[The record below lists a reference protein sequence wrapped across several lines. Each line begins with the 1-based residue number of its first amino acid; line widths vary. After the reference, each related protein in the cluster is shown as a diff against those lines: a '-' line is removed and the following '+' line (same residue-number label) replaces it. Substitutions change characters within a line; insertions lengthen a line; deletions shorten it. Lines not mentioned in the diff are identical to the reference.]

1 MMLKNIKIGQKIG
14 FGFGFVMVLLAI
26 AIVFGVFGLMASEKG
41 VESYTLMAEETKT
54 AESARSNLLKAR
66 ISVLEYLET
75 HDPEQ
80 LTNYQS
86 LISSAEAAL
95 TSKQEQTSDIERHSH
110 MKRALS
116 HLQEYKTVVS
126 NMAEQI
132 TKSDQLINEEL
143 LVRGEDM
150 SLAMAEVIQAARDDN
165 NSMIMFYAAEVQQA
179 LMAARMLTAD
189 YLESY
194 DMNDFDRAVA
204 FMDEDVLERAEELEM
219 NIEAA
224 YQRVNYSNY
233 LSESVGFVEALKQLN
248 LEFETLKTLTNEL
261 VSVETEVF
269 NTLELI
275 TDSVQQ
281 EQAALGP
288 KLQQQVSE
296 RIVLLTVITLIAVA
310 VGVFFSIYMSRSISK
325 PLKEAVAAAR
335 LLADGD
341 LTVRFQSNSKD
352 EVGELLATLALTA
365 ESLKNMIAQISN
377 ASSDM
382 SRSTDQLSSAVTR
395 SLDGISTQQAET
407 DQVAA
412 AMEEMACSVSEV
424 AENATQAAESA
435 EMANQESG
443 TGQDIVIQTQNA
455 IRELADSVTRT
466 EGQIADL
473 EKESINIGGILD
485 VIRDIADQTNLLAL
499 NAAIEAARAGD
510 QGRGFAV
517 VADEVRGLAQRTQHS
532 TQEIQTLIE
541 RLQSGAKSAV
551 NSMQQ
556 GRDKADQS
564 VANAEKAGTALEA
577 ITGAVSTISQMNTQ
591 IACASQQQSNVAE
604 GISESISNVRDVAE
618 QSAQSANET
627 SRVSQEINQIAAQL
641 QQMVS
646 RFRI

>member
-1 MMLKNIKIGQKIG
+1 MLKNIKIGQKIG

>member
-1 MMLKNIKIGQKIG
+1 MLKNIKIGQKIG
-14 FGFGFVMVLLAI
+14 LGFGFVMALLAI
-26 AIVFGVFGLMASEKG
+26 AIVFAVFGLMASERG
-41 VESYTLMAEETKT
+41 VESYTHMADETNT

-75 HDPEQ
+75 HKPEN
-80 LTNYQS
+80 LENYQVY
-86 LISSAEAAL
+86 ISAAEAGL
-95 TSKQEQTSDIERHSH
+95 KSKQEKTADGERLTH
-110 MKRALS
+110 LS
-116 HLQEYKTVVS
+116 QVLDQLQKYKSVVS
-126 NMAEQI
+126 NMADQI
-132 TKSDQLINEEL
+132 SKSDQMINDEL
-143 LVRGEDM
+143 LPRGEEM
-150 SLAMAEVIQAARDDN
+150 SATMAEVIQAGRDDN

-179 LMAARMLTAD
+179 LMAARMMTSD
-189 YLESY
+189 YLESKEII
-194 DMNDFDRAVA
+194 DFDRAVA
-204 FMDEDVLERAEELEM
+204 YMEEDVLERAEELEL

-233 LSESVGFVEALKQLN
+233 QSESSAFVEVLKQLN
-248 LEFETLKTLTNEL
+248 VEFEMLKSLNAELNTVESEVFKTL
-261 VSVETEVF
+261 ET
-269 NTLELI
+269 I
-275 TDSVQQ
+275 TSAVQQ
-281 EQAALGP
+281 EQAELGP

-296 RIVLLTVITLIAVA
+296 RILLLTVITLIAVG

-325 PLKEAVAAAR
+325 PLKDAVAAAR

-341 LTVRFQSNSKD
+341 LTVRFKSDSKD
-352 EVGELLATLALTA
+352 EIGELLTTLALTA
-365 ESLKNMIAQISN
+365 ESLKKMIAQISN

-395 SLDGISTQQAET
+395 SMDGISTQQAET

-412 AMEEMACSVSEV
+412 AMEEMACSVAEV
-424 AENATQAAESA
+424 AQNATQAAESA
-435 EMANQESG
+435 EMANQESAS
-443 TGQDIVIQTQNA
+443 GQSIVIQTQKA
-455 IRELADSVTRT
+455 IQELAESVSLT
-466 EGQIADL
+466 EKQIGDL
-473 EKESINIGGILD
+473 EQESVNIGGILD

-532 TQEIQTLIE
+532 TQEIQSLIE

-556 GRDKADQS
+556 GRQKAEQS
-564 VANAEKAGTALEA
+564 VDNAEKAGTALEA

-591 IACASQQQSNVAE
+591 IACASQEQSNVAE
-604 GISESISNVRDVAE
+604 GISKSISNVRDVAE
-618 QSAQSANET
+618 QSAHSANET
-627 SRVSQEINQIAAQL
+627 STVSQELNQIAAQL

>member
-1 MMLKNIKIGQKIG
+1 MLKNIKIGQKIG

-233 LSESVGFVEALKQLN
+233 LSESVGFVEALQQLN
-248 LEFETLKTLTNEL
+248 VEFETLKTLTNEL
-261 VSVETEVF
+261 ASVETEVF
-269 NTLELI
+269 KTLELI

>member
-1 MMLKNIKIGQKIG
+1 MLKNIKIGQKIG

-41 VESYTLMAEETKT
+41 VESYTKMADETKT

-80 LTNYQS
+80 LTNYQT

-233 LSESVGFVEALKQLN
+233 LSESVGFVEALQQLN
-248 LEFETLKTLTNEL
+248 AEFETLKTLTNEL
-261 VSVETEVF
+261 ASVETEVF
-269 NTLELI
+269 KTLELI

>member
-41 VESYTLMAEETKT
+41 VESYTKMADETKT

-80 LTNYQS
+80 LTNYQT

-110 MKRALS
+110 LKRVLS
-116 HLQEYKTVVS
+116 HLQKYKDVVG

-143 LVRGEDM
+143 LIRGEDM

-179 LMAARMLTAD
+179 LMAARMLTSD

-194 DMNDFDRAVA
+194 DMSDFDRAIA

-233 LSESVGFVEALKQLN
+233 QSESSGFVEALQQLN
-248 LEFETLKTLTNEL
+248 AEFETLKALTKEL
-261 VSVETEVF
+261 TSVETEVF
-269 NTLELI
+269 KTLEQI

-296 RIVLLTVITLIAVA
+296 RIVLLTIITLIAVA

-335 LLADGD
+335 QLADGD

-551 NSMQQ
+551 SSMQQ

-591 IACASQQQSNVAE
+591 IACASQQQSSVAE